1 MHFLAGSPAATD
13 GSNLAGPS
21 TTPSSG
27 FTLPTSA
34 PISNRPLITSGV
46 DTTFGASAKAAES
59 APGFGAVT
67 LAAASSMA
75 PPAASGAPPAAAAVA
90 TAGSAGG
97 HPQTSYSH
105 IGSHHHAFARQG
117 LRASSPTAVA
127 TSANPPSHTPS
138 GAGLTASAPISTALP
153 GRPVP
158 QPAVATSYSAAGPTA
173 YSAEAQALYRARAQ
187 AQPPFNAQPR
197 PYAAQSQALGAL
209 PQSQYVSLS
218 QSPYNVQTHTPYIA
232 PSQLPYVAQSQPG
245 YKPQLQPPP
254 AYSAQSQ
261 AQYSTAATAQQRYAA
276 TAAQRYAA
284 AAPQLAQPRPA
295 LRPPLN
301 VEHFAFAK
309 LAPQPKNAIDI
320 IAEDAVLPTFPLK
333 KKKPKK
339 RKFAG
344 LEVFAAEVYRHKSL
358 MQESKRNVL
367 QCQFVKKSP
376 IGRPPKVCL
385 RCNNS
390 TLSASQADAYVKQR
404 AGLQHVLFSSTRP
417 P

>member
-1 MHFLAGSPAATD
+1 MYIFAGAPAATN
-13 GSNLAGPS
+13 GSNLVGPS

-27 FTLPTSA
+27 FTLPASA
-34 PISNRPLITSGV
+34 AVSNRPLITSGV

-59 APGFGAVT
+59 APGFGAVS

-97 HPQTSYSH
+97 HLQ
-105 IGSHHHAFARQG
+105 GSHSHVASHQAFARQG
-117 LRASSPTAVA
+117 LRASLPTAVA
-127 TSANPPSHTPS
+127 TSANPPSHMPS
-138 GAGLTASAPISTALP
+138 GAGLSAPAPISTALP

-197 PYAAQSQALGAL
+197 PYAAQSQALGPL

-218 QSPYNVQTHTPYIA
+218 QPPYSVQMHTPYIA
-232 PSQLPYVAQSQPG
+232 PSQLPYVAQSQSG

-276 TAAQRYAA
+276 TASQRYAA
-284 AAPQLAQPRPA
+284 AAPQLAQPRPP

-301 VEHFAFAK
+301 VEHFTFAK

-358 MQESKRNVL
+358 MQDSKRNVL

-385 RCNNS
+385 LCNS
-390 TLSASQADAYVKQR
+390 TFCQ
-404 AGLQHVLFSSTRP
+404 SS
-417 P
+417 

>member
-1 MHFLAGSPAATD
+1 MLTLVGAPTATD
-13 GSNLAGPS
+13 GSHLAGPS
-21 TTPSSG
+21 TTPSSD
-27 FTLPTSA
+27 FTLPASA
-34 PISNRPLITSGV
+34 AISNRPLITSGI
-46 DTTFGASAKAAES
+46 DANFGASAKAAES
-59 APGFGAVT
+59 APGFDAVN

-75 PPAASGAPPAAAAVA
+75 PPAASGAPPAVA
-90 TAGSAGG
+90 IAGSAGG
-97 HPQTSYSH
+97 HLQ
-105 IGSHHHAFARQG
+105 GSHPHIASHQAFARQG
-117 LRASSPTAVA
+117 LRASLPTAVA
-127 TSANPPSHTPS
+127 TSANPPGHLPS
-138 GAGLTASAPISTALP
+138 GAGLTAPAPISTALP

-197 PYAAQSQALGAL
+197 PYAAQPQALGAL

-218 QSPYNVQTHTPYIA
+218 QTPYSVQTHTPYIA

-245 YKPQLQPPP
+245 YKLQLQPPP

-301 VEHFAFAK
+301 VEHFTFGK

-385 RCNNS
+385 MINS
-390 TLSASQADAYVKQR
+390 NYWIVMIDRRAS
-404 AGLQHVLFSSTRP
+404 
-417 P
+417 

>member
-1 MHFLAGSPAATD
+1 MYILAGAPAATD
-13 GSNLAGPS
+13 GSNLAGLS

-27 FTLPTSA
+27 FTLPASA
-34 PISNRPLITSGV
+34 AISSRPLITSGV
-46 DTTFGASAKAAES
+46 DTTFGASANAAQS
-59 APGFGAVT
+59 AAGFGA

-75 PPAASGAPPAAAAVA
+75 PPAASGAPPAAAVVA
-90 TAGSAGG
+90 TAGSTGG
-97 HPQTSYSH
+97 HLQGSHSH
-105 IGSHHHAFARQG
+105 IASHQAFARQG
-117 LRASSPTAVA
+117 LRASLPTAVA
-127 TSANPPSHTPS
+127 TSSNLPSHIPS
-138 GAGLTASAPISTALP
+138 GAGLTAPAPISTALP

-158 QPAVATSYSAAGPTA
+158 QPAVATSYGAAGPTA

-197 PYAAQSQALGAL
+197 PYAAQSQALGPL

-218 QSPYNVQTHTPYIA
+218 QPPYSVQTHTPYIA
-232 PSQLPYVAQSQPG
+232 PSQLPYVAQSQSG

-254 AYSAQSQ
+254 AYSVQSQ
-261 AQYSTAATAQQRYAA
+261 AQYSTAAMAQQRHAA

-284 AAPQLAQPRPA
+284 AAPQLAQPRPV

-301 VEHFAFAK
+301 VEHFTFAK

-358 MQESKRNVL
+358 MQDSKRNVL

-385 RCNNS
+385 LYNS
-390 TLSASQADAYVKQR
+390 TFCQAGALINRILVLLL
-404 AGLQHVLFSSTRP
+404 GLQHVLYSITRYS
-417 P
+417 